1 MTSALEKKYKSC
13 HHDRAHQV
21 IPEIMQMLAPGEQ
34 ISVNFATFN
43 KRNFM
48 VVKDRVSG
56 MIWAR
61 ATKDQTTNETF
72 MAVMEWS

>member
-1 MTSALEKKYKSC
+1 
-13 HHDRAHQV
+13 
-21 IPEIMQMLAPGEQ
+21 MQMLAPGEQ